1 MQRCL
6 NIIIV
11 TLFVLFFVEP
21 IHAQKPVQ
29 LISTL
34 SIGAASKSVTANG
47 ERISFPQSIGQSG
60 VIGVFRKNELLLRQ
74 GFIQPV
80 MSRPNSPKVKIII
93 AELFPNPFTNDL
105 TISFRDEIRNTLYV
119 NLIDLHGRVIYSRKF
134 TPSNKIVLYPGT
146 IPSGL
151 YLLRISVDKQQY
163 SWKVVK
169 K

>member
-1 MQRCL
+1 VQRCL
-6 NIIIV
+6 NVIIV

-21 IHAQKPVQ
+21 IYAQKPVQ

-34 SIGAASKSVTANG
+34 SIGAASKSVTSKG

-60 VIGVFRKNELLLRQ
+60 VIGVFRKNDLLLRQ

-80 MSRPNSPKVKIII
+80 MSRPNSPKVKIIF
-93 AELFPNPFTNDL
+93 AELFPNPFINDL
-105 TISFRDEIRNTLYV
+105 TISFREEIRNTLFV
-119 NLIDLHGRVIYSRKF
+119 NLIDLQGRVIYSRKF

-151 YLLRISVDKQQY
+151 YLLQISVDKQQY
-163 SWKVVK
+163 IWKVIK